1 MARRW
6 NRDASARGIED
17 SSRGIERPKEAR
29 VMPHSV
35 LRFWN
40 SYLGFISELS
50 ARPNCFNPIRLRPQK
65 NIADNAAVERLSNA
79 IAGNAVNVICVHVE
93 IDIIPRAC
101 VRIHLTNY

>member
-1 MARRW
+1 MRTEERFLAK
-6 NRDASARGIED
+6 NRGRYSY
-17 SSRGIERPKEAR
+17 
-29 VMPHSV
+29 SV

-40 SYLGFISELS
+40 PYLGSISELS
-50 ARPNCFNPIRLRPQK
+50 TRPNCFNPIRLHPRK